1 MRDILNKQTVEIVK
15 KSEFVESLIN
25 FTMNYQSLGMSHIKK
40 TDNRIPR
47 WSKGYLNRYHLIYQ
61 ITKEVSCI
69 CTKN

>member
-40 TDNRIPR
+40 P
-47 WSKGYLNRYHLIYQ
+47 
-61 ITKEVSCI
+61 ITGFPDGARGI
-69 CTKN
+69 